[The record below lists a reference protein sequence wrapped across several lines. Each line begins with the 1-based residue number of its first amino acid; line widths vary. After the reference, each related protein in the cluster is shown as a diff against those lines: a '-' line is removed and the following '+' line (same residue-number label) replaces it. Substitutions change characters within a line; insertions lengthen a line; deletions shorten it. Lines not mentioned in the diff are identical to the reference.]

1 MQLDFFLVMSTL
13 TSLFALIAVGYA
25 AVHFGAV
32 SPNSTIYF
40 STLLMK
46 VTLPCTIFISLVQKD
61 YDPNFIHDS
70 LIMIASGLIIY
81 PVMLYSSKFIAKI
94 LRVKKNSIGIW
105 AFSSTFSNAGFVAF
119 PICLELLGREG
130 LALAVMLNTTF
141 NMTAYTIGEFEVAKD
156 SQTALGSINFKSIIL
171 SSINFAI
178 VASFIF
184 YFGQIKLPSLIETS
198 IGYVSNI
205 TTPLSMLLIGMSL
218 AKSHSKH
225 ILNDRDAWLCVAFRL
240 IIYPLILCILFRFI
254 HISNNPMVSAVII
267 IVMAMP
273 VASTANIIAETYS
286 LDMNFVTKALFISN
300 IACIITIPFICMFI
314 G

>member
-1 MQLDFFLVMSTL
+1 MSTL

-156 SQTALGSINFKSIIL
+156 SQNALGSINFKSIIL